1 MPRESNNEWDYSYTK
16 HVLFWCGDLQSLTAL
31 CSEDITHN
39 KFTDGPTL
47 QELDVLSPIVSY
59 AVRPRA
65 EVYH

>member
-1 MPRESNNEWDYSYTK
+1 MPRESNNEWDCSYTK

-31 CSEDITHN
+31 CSEDITTN
-39 KFTDGPTL
+39 SQTAPL